1 MDLANDGMNHPLH
14 RYIRQLTNSTTQEN
28 LDAALAAI
36 APVRDKTTLF
46 LRVDSWP
53 PLSNF
58 TTDWRDAA
66 ACTADFGFAQPRALR
81 FPFDTVSAGLSVVYP
96 PRAGGP
102 AGEDEGCEFCVG
114 FEKVLAGE
122 LVADAE
128 FARFFEFRGVDA
140 EEGGRLV

>member
-1 MDLANDGMNHPLH
+1 MNHPPH

-28 LDAALAAI
+28 LDAALTAI

-66 ACTADFGFAQPRALR
+66 ACAADFGFAQPRALR
-81 FPFDTVSAGLSVVYP
+81 FPFDTVSAG
-96 PRAGGP
+96 GP

-114 FEKVLAGE
+114 FEKMLAGD

-140 EEGGRLV
+140 EEGTGERSV